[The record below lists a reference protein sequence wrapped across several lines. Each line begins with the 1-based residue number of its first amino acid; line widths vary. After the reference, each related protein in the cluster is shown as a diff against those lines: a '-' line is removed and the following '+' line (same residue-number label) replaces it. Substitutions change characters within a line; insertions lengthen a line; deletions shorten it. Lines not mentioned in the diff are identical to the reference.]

1 MSEHL
6 GIRFRDGEAF
16 PADDPLA
23 RWLTVCA
30 MALND
35 LLLVNRWLMPR
46 LQEQIEAPDYEN
58 VYLGRLAGAHLF
70 EVAKFL
76 EVSDRK
82 MPAVR
87 DFVGRLDADAQAAYE
102 QVKSVGPRSGSEFAQ
117 QLKRARNQFF
127 HYSELLPQAE
137 DHEKLRAAIDA
148 HAETTGE
155 IRDEGTA
162 IEGFRA
168 SFADDIAVELSFPE
182 DEVDL
187 PAFVEQVAERIAAFV
202 TFAFAALPE
211 HVKSLPSE
219 AWEYIDRE

>member
-1 MSEHL
+1 MSDHL
-6 GIRFRDGEAF
+6 GIRFQDGDAF
-16 PADDPLA
+16 PADQSLA

-46 LQEQIEAPDYEN
+46 LQEQIEAASYES

-76 EVSDRK
+76 EGSDRNVSELQEFI
-82 MPAVR
+82 AT
-87 DFVGRLDADAQAAYE
+87 LDADPQAAYE
-102 QVKSVGPRSGSEFAQ
+102 KVKSVGPRSGSEFAQ
-117 QLKRARNQFF
+117 QLERARNQFF
-127 HYSELLPQAE
+127 HYSELLPHAE
-137 DHEKLRAAIDA
+137 DHEKLKAAMDA
-148 HAETTGE
+148 HAETTGA

-182 DEVDL
+182 EEVDL
-187 PAFVEQVAERIAAFV
+187 KAFVSQVSEHIAAFLE
-202 TFAFAALPE
+202 FAFAALPKYVE
-211 HVKSLPSE
+211 SLPPE
-219 AWEYIDRE
+219 VWEYIEPE